1 MSSSAGGRI
10 GAARAAL
17 VVAAAF
23 ALWVGFADAA
33 HAATWCGIPAPTDRK
48 PQVVAGYN
56 VHLVYVLA
64 SDGADQTAS
73 VAQTVQ
79 NDVES
84 IEAWWRVQ
92 DPTRAP
98 RFDLTPFAC
107 GAQVDL
113 SILRLGA
120 TTAELQTLDGRF
132 ERIYTAV
139 YGAGFDRE
147 HVKYLIYYDG
157 PVEENVC
164 GQGGGSTDESGAAVV
179 YMAACEGVSSATTA
193 AHELLHAFGAMPA
206 SGPPHPCSPEDTAHA
221 CDSEQDLM
229 GPYATMNPLEWYLLD
244 IGRDDYY
251 GHAGA
256 WFDLQDSRWLRRLDA
271 QVRLSV
277 QLTGS
282 GSIDS
287 NVPGINCSASCDSD
301 WDSGSAVDLTPTAAA
316 GQRFVRWGGSCSGF
330 FPVCS
335 LTLGQAATVTAFF
348 APATFRL
355 SVQKAGKGK
364 ITSID
369 GRIAC
374 GSRCSA
380 SLISHVPST
389 LTAVPLKGWR
399 FVRWSG
405 ACAGTRPRCTVPMTT
420 ASAARATFVR
430 RSGR

>member
-1 MSSSAGGRI
+1 VREGV

-17 VVAAAF
+17 VLAAAF
-23 ALWVGFADAA
+23 ALWAAFAAAA
-33 HAATWCGIPAPTDRK
+33 HAGTWCGTPAATDRK

-56 VHLVYVLA
+56 IHVIYALA
-64 SDGADQTAS
+64 SDAPDQSAT

-79 NDVES
+79 NDVEA
-84 IEAWWRVQ
+84 IEAWWRAQ
-92 DPTRAP
+92 DPTRSP

-120 TTAELQTLDGRF
+120 TTAELRALDGRF
-132 ERIYTAV
+132 EKLYTAV
-139 YGAGFDRE
+139 YGAGFDRP

-157 PVEENVC
+157 PVDEKVC
-164 GQGGGSTDESGAAVV
+164 GQGGGVTDEGGAAVV
-179 YMAACEGVSSATTA
+179 YMAACEGVASATTA
-193 AHELLHAFGAMPA
+193 AHELVHAFAAMPP
-206 SGPPHPCSPEDTAHA
+206 SGPPHACSPEDTAHA
-221 CDSEQDLM
+221 CDSEQDLLA
-229 GPYATMNPLEWYLLD
+229 PYATTNPLDWYILD
-244 IGRDDYY
+244 VGRDDYY
-251 GHAGA
+251 GHSGA

-271 QVRLSV
+271 QVRVSV

-287 NVPGINCSASCDSD
+287 DVPGINCSVSCDSD
-301 WDSGSAVDLTPTAAA
+301 LDSGSVLALRPTAAA

-330 FPVCS
+330 SVCS
-335 LTLGQAATVTAFF
+335 LQLGQPVTVTALF

-355 SVQKAGKGK
+355 SVQRAGKGTIK
-364 ITSID
+364 SID

-389 LTAVPLKGWR
+389 LTAVPQKGWR
-399 FVRWSG
+399 FARWSG
-405 ACAGTRPRCTVPMTT
+405 GCAGTRPRCILPMTA